1 MSAVGNEG
9 PFHDGDATGNVR
21 GKEAPMPIQVSK
33 GAVDVGIVIRDSE
46 TSLAFY
52 RDLLGMR
59 FEATIAMPVGNGL
72 MHRLWCGDS
81 LIKLVRFDDVPAASN
96 PGGGLGA
103 ATGFRYLTIHAANL
117 AEVIAECTAAGVK
130 VLIPVREVRPGV
142 TIAMVE
148 DPDGNVVEFVNYA
161 S

>member
-1 MSAVGNEG
+1 
-9 PFHDGDATGNVR
+9 
-21 GKEAPMPIQVSK
+21 MPLELSK
-33 GAVDVGIVIRDSE
+33 GAVDIGIVIRDSD

-59 FEATIAMPVGNGL
+59 FDATIPMPVGKGV

-81 LIKLVRFDDVPAASN
+81 LVKLVRFDDVPEASN

-103 ATGFRYLTIHAANL
+103 ATGFRYLTIHASNL
-117 AEVIAECTAAGVK
+117 SEMMAECEAAGVK
-130 VLIPVREVRPGV
+130 ILTPVREVRPGV
-142 TIAMVE
+142 TIGMVE
-148 DPDGNVVEFVNYA
+148 DPDGNVVEFVTYA